1 MKTIEQ
7 CKNEIAIVNNFDSFK
22 KAIRYTFNRELLE
35 SEEVFINKIIGEAME
50 QYAQEQV
57 KNLTIPVVT
66 ASCCPKCG
74 APEVEAMTPRTKYK
88 CGSSDY
94 DQRPNTFK
102 QTMRC
107 KLHALFNWR

>member
-1 MKTIEQ
+1 MEIN
-7 CKNEIAIVNNFDSFK
+7 NEIKVIALLSGYMREVSEGASFEETTYKTAEEIVKLF
-22 KAIRYTFNRELLE
+22 A
-35 SEEVFINKIIGEAME
+35 
-50 QYAQEQV
+50 
-57 KNLTIPVVT
+57 IPVVT

-102 QTMRC
+102 QTIKCRIY
-107 KLHALFNWR
+107 ATFNWR